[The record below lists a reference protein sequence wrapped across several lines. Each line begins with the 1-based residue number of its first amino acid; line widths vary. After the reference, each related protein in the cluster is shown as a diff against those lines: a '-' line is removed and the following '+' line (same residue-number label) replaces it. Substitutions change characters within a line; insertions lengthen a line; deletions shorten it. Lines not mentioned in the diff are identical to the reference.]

1 MMLAHSLARF
11 SRHREDFMNMPEW
24 TVPSLYGAAVGAIA
38 LAVVGFTWGGWVTGG
53 TAQKQSD
60 AASTVA
66 IASIMTP
73 YCIAQS
79 KSDPKSLEILAEL
92 KAAPAYSRRSVI
104 EKAGWATPLGT
115 EKPNS
120 DLAKACELALAAA

>member
-1 MMLAHSLARF
+1 
-11 SRHREDFMNMPEW
+11 MNMPEW
-24 TVPSLYGAAVGAIA
+24 TAPSLYGAAVGAIA
-38 LAVVGFTWGGWVTGG
+38 LAIVGFNWGGWVTGG

-60 AASTVA
+60 SASAAA

-73 YCIAQS
+73 IASQS
-79 KSDPKSLEILAEL
+79 KSDPKSVEILAEL
-92 KAAPAYSRRSVI
+92 KAAPAYSRRGVI
-104 EKAGWATPLGT
+104 EKAGWATPLGA